1 MNLNLF
7 LGQGVDGRNVYW
19 ANAENAHISVLGQS
33 GTGKN
38 VLDLTVGKRSLQ
50 ARIQRRDSGLF

>member
-1 MNLNLF
+1 MAAMCIGLMQKTRTFPFWVNPE
-7 LGQGVDGRNVYW
+7 Q
-19 ANAENAHISVLGQS
+19 E
-33 GTGKN
+33 N